1 MSVLSETSSFEFTGN
16 IIHQNP
22 IIIESLDP
30 VIASIILLIVVLI
43 SASSV
48 AYRRVN
54 TDSGWSID
62 DLEGDEKSVVDLLE
76 NNKGRVEQ
84 KLISDEMKWSDAKT
98 SRLTS
103 SLIDKKVVEKVREN
117 RQNYV
122 ILDNGAR
129 HEEDT

>member
-30 VIASIILLIVVLI
+30 VIASIILLIVVLM

-54 TDSGWSID
+54 TDPGWSID
-62 DLEGDEKSVVDLLE
+62 DLESDEKSVVDLLE

-103 SLIDKKVVEKVREN
+103 SLIDKEVVEKVREN